1 MRTIVELTNGLTERG
16 NLKQAVRNE
25 LKAQAVD
32 NFLGDFEVTPKGDYV
47 MHIANVDGKPVY
59 IKVNLTISD
68 SEKLF
73 DEPKAKEKAVE
84 TVDVPN
90 LFE

>member
-1 MRTIVELTNGLTERG
+1 MSKIVELTNGLTERG

-25 LKAQAVD
+25 LKVQAVD

-73 DEPKAKEKAVE
+73 DEPKAKGKVE
-84 TVDVPN
+84 EVVEVPN